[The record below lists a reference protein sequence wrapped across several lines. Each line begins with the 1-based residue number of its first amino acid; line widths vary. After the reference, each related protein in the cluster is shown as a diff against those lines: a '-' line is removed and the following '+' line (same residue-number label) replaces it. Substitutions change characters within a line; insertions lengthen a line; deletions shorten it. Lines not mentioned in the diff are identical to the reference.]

1 MPFTIL
7 VLLAAFLIESI
18 GTYVSVLG
26 LASLFSANP
35 IIIALAIALDIGKL
49 VSVSFLYKSWKK
61 INIIMKSYMSIAA
74 VVLMMITSAGAFGFL
89 SGEFQKAI
97 SGTNAQTVMLK
108 SLEEEKQR
116 LQARKEQI
124 DKQISQLPDNSVR
137 GRSLLI
143 KQFGPEVSRI
153 NSRLVEIDK
162 ELPALKVD
170 AIKKNVE
177 VGPIMYIAEAFNT
190 TPEHAVKWVI
200 LIIIF
205 VFDPLAIAL
214 LLAGNFLIEQRK
226 LEKQGKSD
234 EAQPP
239 VEKEEPAP
247 EPGPAPE
254 PAPTESSY
262 KIAGA
267 PIIQDIKLELEPIE
281 LPAPPVAAPA
291 PSKKVKPKKQKVE
304 DESSVD
310 LIINRSVPPA
320 KSTLED
326 IVTRDDGDV
335 MIEFNET
342 GKAQIHSM
350 YSERHAN
357 EK

>member
-247 EPGPAPE
+247 EQNPE

-281 LPAPPVAAPA
+281 LPAQPVAAPA
-291 PSKKVKPKKQKVE
+291 PPKKVKPKKQKV

-320 KSTLED
+320 KSTLEG